1 MEIILKT
8 LRLKTKSGYKPSKIA
23 HILQVSKQIIC
34 DTLAIS
40 RRPRKILDD
49 AIANQVIGK
58 VALTKI
64 ARCRKSPAYK
74 IAHDEKEK
82 KLFQSGQ
89 KGLRKNRKCIVISQ
103 ERTQPVGMI
112 EQGTLI
118 TTSVQLWRAKRTGSV
133 GLSKRL
139 SKPRFGNY
147 IRRVNS

>member
-118 TTSVQLWRAKRTGSV
+118 TTSVHFGVLNAQGVWGSPK
-133 GLSKRL
+133 GCLSPD
-139 SKPRFGNY
+139 SGTT
-147 IRRVNS
+147 SAG